1 MTEPFFSIIIPLF
14 NAENY
19 IEKTLESIS
28 KQNFNDFEVI
38 IINDGSTDNGAAICE
53 KYCLNDQRFKLY
65 NQSNQGVSIARNQGI
80 KLAKGKYLLFIDA
93 DDFIDVQYLQNLQKE
108 QLKHAESFVVLDF
121 YKVDLKGEKNEIYN
135 IQDQVLSCYDFIHH
149 FDITKFG
156 YVASK
161 IYDRSIVI
169 ENHVQFPENIKLAED
184 CIFFI
189 NYLRFIEKIYL
200 SSYKGYYY
208 QEVPNSAVRRKI
220 SMQDIFTLYDQIKLS
235 LTQLIEETNSKDLV
249 AEQLN
254 FWTKGLL
261 DNIYN
266 LNLPKVNRIESLQF
280 MHKEYQHEV
289 MTLFS
294 KSRVRGKLLKLS
306 FQFQSFHLFDK
317 LFLRFER

>member
-1 MTEPFFSIIIPLF
+1 MTVPFFSIIIPLY
-14 NAENY
+14 NSEDY
-19 IEKTLESIS
+19 IIKTLESIS

-38 IINDGSTDNGAAICE
+38 IINDGSTDNGATICE
-53 KYCLNDQRFKLY
+53 NYCLNDQRFNLF
-65 NQSNQGVSIARNQGI
+65 NQSNQGVSSARNQGI
-80 KLAKGKYLLFIDA
+80 KEANGKYLLFIDA
-93 DDFIDVQYLQNLQKE
+93 DDFIDAHYLETLQKE
-108 QLKHAESFVVLDF
+108 QLKYPESFIVLDF
-121 YKVDLKGEKNEIYN
+121 YKVDLEGEKNEIYN
-135 IQDQVLSCYDFIHH
+135 IKDQAISCYDFTHQFH
-149 FDITKFG
+149 ITKYG

-169 ENHVQFPENIKLAED
+169 ENNVQFPENIKLAED

-189 NYLRFIEKIYL
+189 NYLRFIEKIFL

-208 QEVPNSAVRRKI
+208 QVIPNSAVSRKI

-235 LTQLIEETNSKDLV
+235 LTQLLEKSNSKDLV
-249 AEQLN
+249 GGQLT
-254 FWTKGLL
+254 FWTKALF

-266 LNLPKVNRIESLQF
+266 LNLTKVKRIESLQF
-280 MHKEYQHEV
+280 MHKAYHHEV

-306 FQFQSFHLFDK
+306 FQMQSFQLFDK